1 KFVFSTSEAYLIE
14 DGKITAPVK
23 GATLIGNGPEC
34 MSRVSMVG
42 NDLSLDSGV
51 GTCGK
56 DGQSVPLA
64 DVFEDFAGRGR
75 GLVLRGFMLS
85 LTDQRAQLLTVCV
98 GVFGNELLQ
107 HVVGPGHQAVAP
119 TFQIVEAFVVLT
131 RRSVELIEQHQDFIQ
146 ILIAHQLA
154 DELNVAFARNVRG
167 VLGSIGQC
175 PTQRVGQWQL
185 GQHIGLECRQAFAQ
199 LHQSMQLSFDL
210 GFAFLSV
217 EGVVNLM
224 ENVMSASESVG
235 PQALPALQQQVEE
248 IVAEARR
255 QGATAC
261 EVAVSLEQG
270 LSTSV
275 RQREVETVEFNRDQ
289 GFGITLYVG
298 HRKGSASTSASGPDA
313 IRETVA
319 AALAIAKHTSEDESS
334 GLADAALMAKEQPDF
349 DLFHPWDIT
358 PEQAIERALIC
369 EAAAFDADSRIKN
382 ADGTTLNVH
391 QGCRVY
397 GNSHGFI
404 GGYASTRHSL
414 SCVMIAEGEGQMQRD
429 YWYDVNRRG
438 DQLMDAR
445 LIGQKA
451 AERAASRLGARP
463 VPTCEVPVLFSAEL
477 AGGLFGSFLGAVS
490 GGNLYRKSS
499 FLEGAIGQRLFP
511 EWMTIDERPHLVGA
525 MGSSAFDGDG
535 LATYAKPFVENGD
548 LVSYILSTYSGRKL
562 GLPSTANAGGV
573 HNLFVSHGTE
583 DQAAL
588 IRRMGRGLLVT
599 ELMGSGL
606 NMVTGDYS
614 RGAAGFWIENGEIQ
628 FPVQEVTIAGNMRDM
643 FKQIV
648 AVGNDLEMRSNIRT
662 GSVLIEKMMVAGS

>member
-1 KFVFSTSEAYLIE
+1 
-14 DGKITAPVK
+14 
-23 GATLIGNGPEC
+23 
-34 MSRVSMVG
+34 
-42 NDLSLDSGV
+42 
-51 GTCGK
+51 
-56 DGQSVPLA
+56 
-64 DVFEDFAGRGR
+64 
-75 GLVLRGFMLS
+75 
-85 LTDQRAQLLTVCV
+85 
-98 GVFGNELLQ
+98 
-107 HVVGPGHQAVAP
+107 
-119 TFQIVEAFVVLT
+119 
-131 RRSVELIEQHQDFIQ
+131 
-146 ILIAHQLA
+146 
-154 DELNVAFARNVRG
+154 
-167 VLGSIGQC
+167 
-175 PTQRVGQWQL
+175 
-185 GQHIGLECRQAFAQ
+185 
-199 LHQSMQLSFDL
+199 
-210 GFAFLSV
+210 
-217 EGVVNLM
+217 
-224 ENVMSASESVG
+224 MSASESVG
-235 PQALPALQQQVEE
+235 PQALPALQQQVEQ
-248 IVAEARR
+248 IVAEAKR

-270 LSTSV
+270 LSTTV

-319 AALAIAKHTSEDESS
+319 AALAIAKHTSEDEAS
-334 GLADAALMAKEQPDF
+334 GLADAALMAKDQPDF
-349 DLFHPWDIT
+349 DLYHPWDLT

-438 DQLMDAR
+438 ELLMDAR

-477 AGGLFGSFLGAVS
+477 AGGLFGSFMGAIS

-573 HNLFVSHGTE
+573 HNLFVSHSTE

-614 RGAAGFWIENGEIQ
+614 RGAAGFWVENGEIQ

-648 AVGNDLEMRSNIRT
+648 AVGSDLELRSNIRT

>member
-1 KFVFSTSEAYLIE
+1 
-14 DGKITAPVK
+14 
-23 GATLIGNGPEC
+23 
-34 MSRVSMVG
+34 
-42 NDLSLDSGV
+42 
-51 GTCGK
+51 
-56 DGQSVPLA
+56 
-64 DVFEDFAGRGR
+64 
-75 GLVLRGFMLS
+75 
-85 LTDQRAQLLTVCV
+85 
-98 GVFGNELLQ
+98 
-107 HVVGPGHQAVAP
+107 
-119 TFQIVEAFVVLT
+119 
-131 RRSVELIEQHQDFIQ
+131 
-146 ILIAHQLA
+146 
-154 DELNVAFARNVRG
+154 
-167 VLGSIGQC
+167 
-175 PTQRVGQWQL
+175 
-185 GQHIGLECRQAFAQ
+185 
-199 LHQSMQLSFDL
+199 
-210 GFAFLSV
+210 
-217 EGVVNLM
+217 
-224 ENVMSASESVG
+224 MSASESVG
-235 PQALPALQQQVEE
+235 PQALPALQQQVEQ
-248 IVAEARR
+248 IVAEAKR

-261 EVAVSLEQG
+261 EVAVSVDQG

-349 DLFHPWDIT
+349 DLFHPWNIT
-358 PEQAIERALIC
+358 PEEAIERALIC

-414 SCVMIAEGEGQMQRD
+414 SCVMIAEKDGQMQRD
-429 YWYDVNRRG
+429 YWYDVNRQG
-438 DQLMDAR
+438 ELLMDAT

-477 AGGLFGSFLGAVS
+477 AGGLFGSFLGAIS

-499 FLEGAIGQRLFP
+499 FLEGAMGQRLFP
-511 EWMTIDERPHLVGA
+511 EWMTIDERPHLRGA
-525 MGSSAFDGDG
+525 MGSAAFDGDG

-548 LVSYILSTYSGRKL
+548 LVSYVLSTYSGRKL

-614 RGAAGFWIENGEIQ
+614 RGAAGFWVENGEIQ

-648 AVGNDLEMRSNIRT
+648 AVGSDLELRSNIRT

>member
-1 KFVFSTSEAYLIE
+1 
-14 DGKITAPVK
+14 
-23 GATLIGNGPEC
+23 
-34 MSRVSMVG
+34 
-42 NDLSLDSGV
+42 
-51 GTCGK
+51 
-56 DGQSVPLA
+56 
-64 DVFEDFAGRGR
+64 
-75 GLVLRGFMLS
+75 
-85 LTDQRAQLLTVCV
+85 
-98 GVFGNELLQ
+98 
-107 HVVGPGHQAVAP
+107 
-119 TFQIVEAFVVLT
+119 
-131 RRSVELIEQHQDFIQ
+131 
-146 ILIAHQLA
+146 
-154 DELNVAFARNVRG
+154 
-167 VLGSIGQC
+167 
-175 PTQRVGQWQL
+175 
-185 GQHIGLECRQAFAQ
+185 
-199 LHQSMQLSFDL
+199 
-210 GFAFLSV
+210 
-217 EGVVNLM
+217 
-224 ENVMSASESVG
+224 MSASESVG
-235 PQALPALQQQVEE
+235 PQALPALQQQVEQ
-248 IVAEARR
+248 IVAEAKR

-358 PEQAIERALIC
+358 PEQAIEKALIC
-369 EAAAFDADSRIKN
+369 EAAAFDANSLIKN

-414 SCVMIAEGEGQMQRD
+414 SCVMIAEKDGQMQRD
-429 YWYDVNRRG
+429 YWYDVNRQG
-438 DQLMDAR
+438 DLLMDAR

-477 AGGLFGSFLGAVS
+477 AGGLFGSFLGAIS

-511 EWMTIDERPHLVGA
+511 EWMTIDERPHLMRA

-583 DQAAL
+583 DQQAL

-614 RGAAGFWIENGEIQ
+614 RGAAGFWVENGEIQ
-628 FPVQEVTIAGNMRDM
+628 FPVQEVTIAGNMKDM

-648 AVGNDLEMRSNIRT
+648 AVGSDLEMRSNIRT

>member
-1 KFVFSTSEAYLIE
+1 
-14 DGKITAPVK
+14 
-23 GATLIGNGPEC
+23 
-34 MSRVSMVG
+34 
-42 NDLSLDSGV
+42 
-51 GTCGK
+51 
-56 DGQSVPLA
+56 
-64 DVFEDFAGRGR
+64 
-75 GLVLRGFMLS
+75 
-85 LTDQRAQLLTVCV
+85 
-98 GVFGNELLQ
+98 
-107 HVVGPGHQAVAP
+107 
-119 TFQIVEAFVVLT
+119 
-131 RRSVELIEQHQDFIQ
+131 
-146 ILIAHQLA
+146 
-154 DELNVAFARNVRG
+154 
-167 VLGSIGQC
+167 
-175 PTQRVGQWQL
+175 
-185 GQHIGLECRQAFAQ
+185 
-199 LHQSMQLSFDL
+199 
-210 GFAFLSV
+210 
-217 EGVVNLM
+217 
-224 ENVMSASESVG
+224 MSASESVG
-235 PQALPALQQQVEE
+235 PQALPALQQQVEQ
-248 IVAEARR
+248 IVAEAKR

-270 LSTSV
+270 LSTTV

-313 IRETVA
+313 IRKTVA
-319 AALAIAKHTSEDESS
+319 AALAIAKHTSEDEAS
-334 GLADAALMAKEQPDF
+334 GLADAALMAKDQPNF
-349 DLFHPWDIT
+349 DLYHPWDIT
-358 PEQAIERALIC
+358 PEQAIERALVC

-438 DQLMDAR
+438 ELLMDAR

-477 AGGLFGSFLGAVS
+477 AGGLFGSLLGAIS

-614 RGAAGFWIENGEIQ
+614 RGAAGFWVENGEIQ

-648 AVGNDLEMRSNIRT
+648 AVGSDLELRSNIRT

>member
-1 KFVFSTSEAYLIE
+1 
-14 DGKITAPVK
+14 
-23 GATLIGNGPEC
+23 
-34 MSRVSMVG
+34 
-42 NDLSLDSGV
+42 
-51 GTCGK
+51 
-56 DGQSVPLA
+56 
-64 DVFEDFAGRGR
+64 
-75 GLVLRGFMLS
+75 
-85 LTDQRAQLLTVCV
+85 
-98 GVFGNELLQ
+98 
-107 HVVGPGHQAVAP
+107 
-119 TFQIVEAFVVLT
+119 
-131 RRSVELIEQHQDFIQ
+131 
-146 ILIAHQLA
+146 
-154 DELNVAFARNVRG
+154 
-167 VLGSIGQC
+167 
-175 PTQRVGQWQL
+175 
-185 GQHIGLECRQAFAQ
+185 
-199 LHQSMQLSFDL
+199 
-210 GFAFLSV
+210 
-217 EGVVNLM
+217 M

-614 RGAAGFWIENGEIQ
+614 RGAAGFWVENGEIQ